1 MKKAI
6 TFRLCAVIIT
16 AMVMMA
22 LLGYYLQTK
31 SAKEAMRTNSELR
44 FNQVSEVLERNDTE
58 IGELRENLKED
69 YFIRAKAAAYIVQ
82 KQPEV
87 ADDLEEMRKIASL
100 LRVDELHLFDKKGRL
115 YAGSEPKY
123 YDYTFQS
130 GEQMQYFLP
139 MLDDY
144 TLQLCQDV
152 TPNTAEGKMMQYVA
166 VWREDHEGIVQIG
179 MEPARLMAAMEKNEL
194 SYVFS
199 MMTTESGVT
208 IFAVDRETGTIVGS
222 TGDIPAGTAA
232 EALGLHLPEDMETG
246 VPYERELDISGT
258 KNYCLVELTDG
269 IVVGVSATYEKLYEN
284 VPNNMMLI
292 LFSLCVLSF
301 VTVFLIVKMLDKF
314 ILSDIYGTI
323 EGTKKI
329 AAGNLDYRL
338 EIDHTPEFKELS
350 ANINRMV
357 GSLLEATG
365 KLSFVFQSVDIPIA
379 VYEYNQDMRR
389 VLATKKLGEILMIPE
404 EELRTV
410 LADRTLF
417 VERIREL
424 CAEPLAEEKEVYLLE
439 GSERRYVRI
448 TSYEGEGRTL
458 GIVIDVTEA
467 IVEKQQIEQER
478 DIDLLTG
485 LLTRRAFFR
494 TADQLFADPGRMKTA
509 MLLMMDLDNLKHVND
524 TWGHEYG
531 DKLLKAAADLF
542 AGLKAPEKVAARLSG
557 DEFVLLIY
565 GADEKEE
572 LYACLERL
580 EKSIREARL
589 TLPEGGEAEISVS
602 GGYLIYPEAG
612 GDCTEMLHLAD
623 QAMYRVKKSGKG
635 RFEKYGR

>member
-22 LLGYYLQTK
+22 ILGYYLQTK

-87 ADDLEEMRKIASL
+87 ADDLEEMGKIASL

-130 GEQMQYFLP
+130 GEQMRYFLP

-179 MEPARLMAAMEKNEL
+179 MEPARLMVAMEKNEL

-246 VPYERELDISGT
+246 GPYERELDISGT

-269 IVVGVSATYEKLYEN
+269 IVVGVSATYGKLYEN

-292 LFSLCVLSF
+292 LFSLCVLLS
-301 VTVFLIVKMLDKF
+301 LIH
-314 ILSDIYGTI
+314 I
-323 EGTKKI
+323 
-329 AAGNLDYRL
+329 
-338 EIDHTPEFKELS
+338 
-350 ANINRMV
+350 
-357 GSLLEATG
+357 
-365 KLSFVFQSVDIPIA
+365 
-379 VYEYNQDMRR
+379 
-389 VLATKKLGEILMIPE
+389 
-404 EELRTV
+404 
-410 LADRTLF
+410 
-417 VERIREL
+417 
-424 CAEPLAEEKEVYLLE
+424 
-439 GSERRYVRI
+439 
-448 TSYEGEGRTL
+448 
-458 GIVIDVTEA
+458 
-467 IVEKQQIEQER
+467 
-478 DIDLLTG
+478 
-485 LLTRRAFFR
+485 
-494 TADQLFADPGRMKTA
+494 
-509 MLLMMDLDNLKHVND
+509 
-524 TWGHEYG
+524 
-531 DKLLKAAADLF
+531 
-542 AGLKAPEKVAARLSG
+542 
-557 DEFVLLIY
+557 
-565 GADEKEE
+565 
-572 LYACLERL
+572 
-580 EKSIREARL
+580 
-589 TLPEGGEAEISVS
+589 
-602 GGYLIYPEAG
+602 
-612 GDCTEMLHLAD
+612 
-623 QAMYRVKKSGKG
+623 
-635 RFEKYGR
+635 

>member
-179 MEPARLMAAMEKNEL
+179 IEPARLMAAMEKNEL

-258 KNYCLVELTDG
+258 KNYCLVELTD
-269 IVVGVSATYEKLYEN
+269 
-284 VPNNMMLI
+284 
-292 LFSLCVLSF
+292 
-301 VTVFLIVKMLDKF
+301 
-314 ILSDIYGTI
+314 
-323 EGTKKI
+323 
-329 AAGNLDYRL
+329 
-338 EIDHTPEFKELS
+338 
-350 ANINRMV
+350 V
-357 GSLLEATG
+357 GSWW
-365 KLSFVFQSVDIPIA
+365 
-379 VYEYNQDMRR
+379 
-389 VLATKKLGEILMIPE
+389 
-404 EELRTV
+404 
-410 LADRTLF
+410 
-417 VERIREL
+417 
-424 CAEPLAEEKEVYLLE
+424 
-439 GSERRYVRI
+439 GS
-448 TSYEGEGRTL
+448 
-458 GIVIDVTEA
+458 A
-467 IVEKQQIEQER
+467 PH
-478 DIDLLTG
+478 
-485 LLTRRAFFR
+485 TRSSMKMFR
-494 TADQLFADPGRMKTA
+494 T
-509 MLLMMDLDNLKHVND
+509 
-524 TWGHEYG
+524 
-531 DKLLKAAADLF
+531 
-542 AGLKAPEKVAARLSG
+542 
-557 DEFVLLIY
+557 I
-565 GADEKEE
+565 
-572 LYACLERL
+572 
-580 EKSIREARL
+580 
-589 TLPEGGEAEISVS
+589 
-602 GGYLIYPEAG
+602 
-612 GDCTEMLHLAD
+612 
-623 QAMYRVKKSGKG
+623 
-635 RFEKYGR
+635 

>member
-22 LLGYYLQTK
+22 ILGYYLQTK

-87 ADDLEEMRKIASL
+87 ADDLEEMGKIASL

-130 GEQMQYFLP
+130 GEQMRYFLP

-246 VPYERELDISGT
+246 VPL
-258 KNYCLVELTDG
+258 
-269 IVVGVSATYEKLYEN
+269 
-284 VPNNMMLI
+284 
-292 LFSLCVLSF
+292 
-301 VTVFLIVKMLDKF
+301 
-314 ILSDIYGTI
+314 
-323 EGTKKI
+323 
-329 AAGNLDYRL
+329 
-338 EIDHTPEFKELS
+338 
-350 ANINRMV
+350 
-357 GSLLEATG
+357 
-365 KLSFVFQSVDIPIA
+365 
-379 VYEYNQDMRR
+379 
-389 VLATKKLGEILMIPE
+389 
-404 EELRTV
+404 
-410 LADRTLF
+410 
-417 VERIREL
+417 
-424 CAEPLAEEKEVYLLE
+424 
-439 GSERRYVRI
+439 
-448 TSYEGEGRTL
+448 
-458 GIVIDVTEA
+458 
-467 IVEKQQIEQER
+467 
-478 DIDLLTG
+478 
-485 LLTRRAFFR
+485 
-494 TADQLFADPGRMKTA
+494 
-509 MLLMMDLDNLKHVND
+509 
-524 TWGHEYG
+524 
-531 DKLLKAAADLF
+531 
-542 AGLKAPEKVAARLSG
+542 
-557 DEFVLLIY
+557 
-565 GADEKEE
+565 
-572 LYACLERL
+572 
-580 EKSIREARL
+580 
-589 TLPEGGEAEISVS
+589 
-602 GGYLIYPEAG
+602 
-612 GDCTEMLHLAD
+612 
-623 QAMYRVKKSGKG
+623 
-635 RFEKYGR
+635 